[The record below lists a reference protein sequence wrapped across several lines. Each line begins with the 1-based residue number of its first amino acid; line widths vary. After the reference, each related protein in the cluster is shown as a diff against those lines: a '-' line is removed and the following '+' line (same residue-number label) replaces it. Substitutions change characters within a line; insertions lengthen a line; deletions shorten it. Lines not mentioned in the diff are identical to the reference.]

1 MKKFLVLILFVLP
14 LLAFSQIEAGKLNVG
29 VSGSIMIKP
38 DFHMSFGGHFGKMF
52 TDNVEFGISGSF
64 SHYEGSTGFDA
75 GVLAY
80 YHMMFA
86 EGIFGFAGVEVMFPI
101 KPSFSNNESFNL
113 GLDYFVGDNFALRVY
128 NKLYLSE
135 FDFGNFYDYINIGT
149 VAYF

>member
-1 MKKFLVLILFVLP
+1 MKKFLVLVLLVLP

-29 VSGSIMIKP
+29 VAGTVGIKP
-38 DFHMSFGGHFGKMF
+38 EFYMSLGGHFGKMF

-64 SHYEGSTGFDA
+64 SHDEGSTGFDA

-128 NKLYLSE
+128 NKLYISE

>member
-1 MKKFLVLILFVLP
+1 MKKFLVLILLVLP

-38 DFHMSFGGHFGKMF
+38 DFHMSLGGHFGKMF
-52 TDNVEFGISGSF
+52 TDNIEFGINGSF
-64 SHYEGSTGFDA
+64 YTGGGSTGFSA

-80 YHMMFA
+80 YHMMLA

-101 KPSFSNNESFNL
+101 QPTFSNNESFNF
-113 GLDYFVGDNFALRVY
+113 GFDYFVGDNVALRLY
-128 NKLYLSE
+128 NQLYISE